1 MIQATNVG
9 INIKPYEWRY
19 LSSNYGLQGLAIT
32 KLEEKLGERGQS
44 DQPAGQTAGDVLCK
58 LCKQLG
64 EETWNTCVWE
74 RRAHDPNTAVVLG
87 LMEQNKYEQAQQLL
101 EKMMSQELERNQAK
115 GQKMNA
121 EYDTWPVEQL
131 GGGVRA
137 CTEIA

>member
-1 MIQATNVG
+1 MLALTSSPTSGDICHQTMAYKVWRLRSWRRNLANVANL
-9 INIKPYEWRY
+9 INLRD
-19 LSSNYGLQGLAIT
+19 
-32 KLEEKLGERGQS
+32 R
-44 DQPAGQTAGDVLCK
+44 QPVMCK